1 MLFAFFSEVGSS
13 SGAAGGAAFSRACP
27 MVTGDPRRTGEDHS
41 VTEVADNRRIRAL
54 EQQVEEGHAILVGA
68 PLPPDTGAC
77 MVVKARHEN
86 PINLHEAAK

>member
-1 MLFAFFSEVGSS
+1 
-13 SGAAGGAAFSRACP
+13 